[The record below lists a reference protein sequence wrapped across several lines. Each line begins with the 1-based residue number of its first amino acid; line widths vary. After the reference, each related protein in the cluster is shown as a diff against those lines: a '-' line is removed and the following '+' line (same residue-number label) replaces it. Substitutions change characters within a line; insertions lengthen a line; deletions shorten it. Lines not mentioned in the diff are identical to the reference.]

1 MYSRV
6 QRWRW
11 LAADLRA
18 AKLSLALAAVMVVVH
33 LWVFYPHYAF
43 TAVEATPR
51 AEWVFENF
59 SLHWQGLKE
68 KKLWQL
74 LTHGFLHGFLL
85 HLLINVAGLL
95 LLGARLERIGGAREL
110 LKVFTLGVLAGGLL
124 QVLIMPEIPL
134 VGASGGIAAILL
146 WLTTV
151 DPHARAWPIP
161 VSAKNLGRG
170 ILLSEAGFVIAS
182 IFMPDSELMQVAH
195 ACHLGGG
202 IAGWWLGKR
211 QFGPTLTRE
220 DLLRERARRE
230 PPREEGPVL
239 PPDTPL

>member
-18 AKLSLALAAVMVVVH
+18 AKLSLVIVGLMVLVH
-33 LWVFYPHYAF
+33 AFLFYPFASDEVPQHS
-43 TAVEATPR
+43 
-51 AEWVFENF
+51 EWVYE
-59 SLHWQGLKE
+59 SLGLSYDGLMAGKV
-68 KKLWQL
+68 WQL
-74 LTHGFLHGFLL
+74 PAHAFLHGNWW
-85 HLLINVAGLL
+85 HLAINA
-95 LLGARLERIGGAREL
+95 LGVLMLGSRLERMSGPATL
-110 LKVFTLGVLAGGLL
+110 LKVFIAGVLAGGLL
-124 QVLIMPEIPL
+124 QVLLSHDRLL

-170 ILLSEAGFVIAS
+170 ILLSEAGFTIAGL
-182 IFMPDSELMQVAH
+182 IVPDSAVMAVAH

-202 IAGWWLGKR
+202 IVGWWLGKR
-211 QFGPTLTRE
+211 QFGPTITRE
-220 DLLRERARRE
+220 QLLRERALRE
-230 PPREEGPVL
+230 APREEEPIV
-239 PPDTPL
+239 PPDSPV